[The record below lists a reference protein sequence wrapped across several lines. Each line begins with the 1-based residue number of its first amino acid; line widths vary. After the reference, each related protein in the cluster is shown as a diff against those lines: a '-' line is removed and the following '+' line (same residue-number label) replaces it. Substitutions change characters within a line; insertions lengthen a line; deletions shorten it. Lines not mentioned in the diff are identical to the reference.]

1 VPDYPQPCIK
11 KMSWNC
17 PQCGNAVESSTTI
30 CPFCSYTKFPAGVAL
45 VSDETGKEIQ
55 CRIST
60 VFGST
65 TLKTLGDSGLKYV
78 STEQFRVEKKTE
90 LGGWFA
96 FNVSYA
102 KNSTYLNGSP
112 LPAEGSL
119 LKDGDKLSIKGK
131 FLNLSI
137 RIFY

>member
-1 VPDYPQPCIK
+1 
-11 KMSWNC
+11 MSWNC
-17 PQCGNAVESSTTI
+17 PQCGNAVESSTTT
-30 CPFCSYTKFPAGVAL
+30 CRFCSYTKFPAGVAL

-78 STEQFRVEKKTE
+78 STEQFCIEKKAE

-119 LKDGDKLSIKGK
+119 LKDGDKLSMKGK
-131 FLNLSI
+131 FLNLCI
-137 RIFY
+137 RIIY